1 MRRHNRAN
9 RLVGHRRPSHGA
21 RRACLLATVGVL
33 LASPATAQTVNDPG
47 LQVEV
52 VARGLVQPTT
62 MAFIGDDDILVL
74 QKANGQV
81 RRIVGGVVQ
90 ATPMLDVA
98 VDSASERG
106 LLGIALDPDFA
117 VNRRVFL
124 YYTESATGTDTVG
137 SPPPL
142 GNRVYRYTWDGT
154 ALVNPVLILD
164 LPVLPGPNH
173 NAGVLTFGPD
183 GSLYAIIG
191 DLNHGGKLQ
200 NNVFGAD
207 PDDTGVM
214 FRVDTDGA

>member
-106 LLGIALDPDFA
+106 LLGVALDPDFS

-124 YYTESATGTDTVG
+124 YYTESSTGADTTG
-137 SPPPL
+137 SPAPL
-142 GNRVYRYTWDGT
+142 ANRVYSYTWNGT
-154 ALVNPVLILD
+154 SLVSPNLVLNLPALS
-164 LPVLPGPNH
+164 GPNH
-173 NAGVLTFGPD
+173 HGGLLTFGK
-183 GSLYAIIG
+183 A
-191 DLNHGGKLQ
+191 
-200 NNVFGAD
+200 
-207 PDDTGVM
+207 
-214 FRVDTDGA
+214 